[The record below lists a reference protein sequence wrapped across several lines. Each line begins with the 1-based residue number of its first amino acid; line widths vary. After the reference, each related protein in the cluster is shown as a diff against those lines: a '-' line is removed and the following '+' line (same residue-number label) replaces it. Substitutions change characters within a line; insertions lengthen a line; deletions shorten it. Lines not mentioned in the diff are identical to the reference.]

1 MFTRFIFFIL
11 LLVNIFL
18 VYRIIWSDSGIITY
32 LKVRDEYSK
41 LYEENEKIKLE
52 NIKLSNDIRKLKDDK
67 EYLADIIRREMH
79 YVKKNEIVYMFATS
93 KK

>member
-18 VYRIIWSDSGIITY
+18 VYRIIWSDSGIMTY
-32 LKVRDEYSK
+32 LNVKDKYSK
-41 LYEENEKIKLE
+41 LYEENQKVKLE
-52 NIKLSNDIRKLKDDK
+52 NIKLSNNIRMLKGDK
-67 EYLADIIRREMH
+67 EYLADIIRKEMH